1 MSPAES
7 ERRIVTVLFA
17 DLVGFTPLV
26 ERLDPE
32 DAATVQLELFRR
44 MRETLERHGG
54 EVAKFAGD
62 AVLAVFGGT
71 RTRDDDA
78 ERAVLAGLDIA
89 AEAGQVGRDL
99 GLSGHTL
106 QVRVGVNT
114 GEALTHAGGAAS
126 DAVVSG
132 DAVNVA

>member
-78 ERAVLAGLDIA
+78 ERAVLAGLDRPPA
-89 AEAGQVGRDL
+89 AGAGGLNPGRAPPPPGGPRL
-99 GLSGHTL
+99 GRQG
-106 QVRVGVNT
+106 QRGRRD
-114 GEALTHAGGAAS
+114 GRGGAA
-126 DAVVSG
+126 AVPARRSR
-132 DAVNVA
+132 DR